1 MRRPLILDGAMGTEL
16 KNRGIDIPL
25 PIWSADANL
34 DHPEVVETIHSDYIS
49 AGADIITTNT
59 FRTTTWT
66 YRRAGYTPIKAK
78 ERARDSLLK
87 AVECAQNAS
96 NKTVQIAGSITAVED
111 CYSPEKFPG
120 KTVTE
125 DTYGETLEWMRDG
138 GVDLILF
145 ETMGNIH
152 EVTLA
157 MDMTQ
162 YLPIP
167 LWLSLI
173 MKDSGRILDGTPI
186 QDLLSMIHEFKVDC
200 LLTNCN
206 QLETTLSS
214 IDQFNSTWKGKW
226 GAYPNLGCTDYE
238 NDYFETIDESN
249 FSDGVTSILNKD
261 PDVIGVCCGS
271 RPHHVK
277 LLKSLVT

>member
-1 MRRPLILDGAMGTEL
+1 MM
-16 KNRGIDIPL
+16 
-25 PIWSADANL
+25 
-34 DHPEVVETIHSDYIS
+34 
-49 AGADIITTNT
+49 
-59 FRTTTWT
+59 
-66 YRRAGYTPIKAK
+66 
-78 ERARDSLLK
+78 
-87 AVECAQNAS
+87 
-96 NKTVQIAGSITAVED
+96 
-111 CYSPEKFPG
+111 
-120 KTVTE
+120 
-125 DTYGETLEWMRDG
+125 DG

-145 ETMGNIH
+145 ETMGNIR

-214 IDQFNSTWKGKW
+214 IDQFNSSWKGEW
-226 GAYPNLGCTDYE
+226 GAYPNMGTTDYE

-249 FSDGVTSILNKD
+249 FSEGMTSILNKD

>member
-34 DHPEVVETIHSDYIS
+34 EHPEIVVNIHSDYIS

-66 YRRAGYTPIKAK
+66 YRRAGHTPTKAK
-78 ERARDSLLK
+78 ERARDSLLT

-96 NKTVQIAGSITAVED
+96 NKTVQIAGSITSVED
-111 CYSPEKFPG
+111 CYSPDKFPG
-120 KTVTE
+120 KTVAE
-125 DTYGETLEWMRDG
+125 DIYGETLEWMMDG

-173 MKDSGRILDGTPI
+173 MKDNSRILDGTPI

-206 QLETTLSS
+206 QLGTTLSS
-214 IDQFNSTWKGKW
+214 IDQFNSTWKGDW
-226 GAYPNLGCTDYE
+226 GAYPNMGITDYE

-249 FSDGVTSILNKD
+249 FSDGMTSILNKD

-271 RPHHVK
+271 RPYHVK

>member
-34 DHPEVVETIHSDYIS
+34 EHPEIVVNIHSDYIS

-66 YRRAGYTPIKAK
+66 YRRAGHTPTKAK
-78 ERARDSLLK
+78 ERARDSLLT

-96 NKTVQIAGSITAVED
+96 NKTVQIAGSITSVED
-111 CYSPEKFPG
+111 CYSPDKFPG
-120 KTVTE
+120 KTVAE
-125 DTYGETLEWMRDG
+125 DIYGETLEWMMDG

-145 ETMGNIH
+145 ETMGNIQ

-173 MKDSGRILDGTPI
+173 MKGNSRILDGTPI

-206 QLETTLSS
+206 QLGTTLSS
-214 IDQFNSTWKGKW
+214 IDQFNSTWKGDW
-226 GAYPNLGCTDYE
+226 GAYPNMGITDYE

-249 FSDGVTSILNKD
+249 FSDGMTSILNKD

-271 RPHHVK
+271 RPYHVK

>member
-1 MRRPLILDGAMGTEL
+1 M
-16 KNRGIDIPL
+16 
-25 PIWSADANL
+25 
-34 DHPEVVETIHSDYIS
+34 
-49 AGADIITTNT
+49 
-59 FRTTTWT
+59 
-66 YRRAGYTPIKAK
+66 
-78 ERARDSLLK
+78 
-87 AVECAQNAS
+87 
-96 NKTVQIAGSITAVED
+96 QIAGSITSVED
-111 CYSPEKFPG
+111 CYTPEKFPG
-120 KTVTE
+120 KTVAE
-125 DTYGETLEWMRDG
+125 DTYGETLEWMMDG

-271 RPHHVK
+271 RPHHVN

>member
-1 MRRPLILDGAMGTEL
+1 MMIPLILDGAMGTEL
-16 KNRGIDIPL
+16 KNRGINIPL

-34 DHPEVVETIHSDYIS
+34 DHPKVVETIHSEYIS

-59 FRTTTWT
+59 FRSTTWT

-78 ERARDSLLK
+78 QRARDSLLK

-96 NKTVQIAGSITAVED
+96 NKTVKIAGSITAVED
-111 CYSPEKFPG
+111 CYSPEDFPG
-120 KTVTE
+120 KTVAE
-125 DTYGETLEWMRDG
+125 DLYGETLEWMMDG
-138 GVDLILF
+138 GVDFILF
-145 ETMGNIH
+145 ETMGNIE
-152 EVTLA
+152 EVKLA

-162 YLPIP
+162 ALPVP

-173 MKDSGRILDGTPI
+173 MKDSVHILDGTPI
-186 QDLLSMIHEFKVDC
+186 QDLLTMIHEFKVDC

-214 IDQFNSTWKGKW
+214 IDQFNSRWIGKW
-226 GAYPNLGCTDYE
+226 GAYPNMGCTDYE
-238 NDYFETIDESN
+238 NDYFDIIDESN
-249 FSDGVTSILNKD
+249 FCDGFTSILDKD

-271 RPHHVK
+271 RPHHIK
-277 LLKSLVT
+277 LLKSLFT

>member
-1 MRRPLILDGAMGTEL
+1 MSRHLILDGAMGTEI
-16 KNRGIDIPL
+16 KNRGINILL

-34 DHPEVVETIHSDYIS
+34 EHPEVVENIHSDYIS

-66 YRRAGYTPIKAK
+66 YRRAGYTPTKAK
-78 ERARDSLLK
+78 ELARDSLLT

-96 NKTVQIAGSITAVED
+96 NKTVQIAGSRTSVED
-111 CYSPEKFPG
+111 CYSPDKFPG
-120 KTVTE
+120 KTVAE
-125 DTYGETLEWMRDG
+125 DIYGETLEWMMDG

-145 ETMGNIH
+145 ETMGNMH

-173 MKDSGRILDGTPI
+173 MKDNSRILDGTPI

-206 QLETTLSS
+206 QLGTTLSS
-214 IDQFNSTWKGKW
+214 IDQFNSTWKGDW
-226 GAYPNLGCTDYE
+226 GAYPNMGTTDYE

-249 FSDGVTSILNKD
+249 FSDGMSSILNKD
-261 PDVIGVCCGS
+261 PGVIGVCCG
-271 RPHHVK
+271 
-277 LLKSLVT
+277 

>member
-34 DHPEVVETIHSDYIS
+34 EYPEVVVNIHSDYIS

-66 YRRAGYTPIKAK
+66 YRRAGHTPTKAK
-78 ERARDSLLK
+78 ERARDSLLT

-96 NKTVQIAGSITAVED
+96 NKTVQIAGSITSVED
-111 CYSPEKFPG
+111 CYSPDKFPG
-120 KTVTE
+120 KTVAE
-125 DTYGETLEWMRDG
+125 DIYGETLEWMIDG

-173 MKDSGRILDGTPI
+173 MKDNSRILDGTPI

-206 QLETTLSS
+206 QLGTTLSS
-214 IDQFNSTWKGKW
+214 IDQFNSTWKGDW
-226 GAYPNLGCTDYE
+226 GAYPNMGITDYE

-249 FSDGVTSILNKD
+249 FSDGMTSILNKD

-271 RPHHVK
+271 RPYHVK

>member
-34 DHPEVVETIHSDYIS
+34 EHPEIVVNIHSDYIS

-66 YRRAGYTPIKAK
+66 YRRAGHTPTKAK
-78 ERARDSLLK
+78 ERARDSLLT

-96 NKTVQIAGSITAVED
+96 NKTVQIAGSITSVED
-111 CYSPEKFPG
+111 CYSPDKFPG
-120 KTVTE
+120 KTVAE
-125 DTYGETLEWMRDG
+125 DIYGETLEWMMDG

-173 MKDSGRILDGTPI
+173 MKDNSRILDGTPI

-206 QLETTLSS
+206 QLGTTLSS
-214 IDQFNSTWKGKW
+214 IDQFNSTWKGDW
-226 GAYPNLGCTDYE
+226 GAYPNMGITDYE

-249 FSDGVTSILNKD
+249 FSDGMTSILNKD

-271 RPHHVK
+271 RPYHVK
-277 LLKSLVT
+277 LLKSLIT

>member
-16 KNRGIDIPL
+16 KNRGVDISL

-34 DHPEVVETIHSDYIS
+34 EHPEIVVNIHSDYIS

-96 NKTVQIAGSITAVED
+96 NKTVQIAGSITSVED
-111 CYSPEKFPG
+111 CYSPDKFPG
-120 KTVTE
+120 KTVAE
-125 DTYGETLEWMRDG
+125 DIYGETLEWMMDG

-152 EVTLA
+152 EVILA

-173 MKDSGRILDGTPI
+173 MKDNSRILDGTPI

-206 QLETTLSS
+206 QLGTTLSS
-214 IDQFNSTWKGKW
+214 IDQFNSTWKGEW
-226 GAYPNLGCTDYE
+226 GAYPNMGTTDYE
-238 NDYFETIDESN
+238 NDNFDIIDESN
-249 FSDGVTSILNKD
+249 FSDGMTSILNKD
-261 PDVIGVCCGS
+261 PGVIGVCCGS
-271 RPHHVK
+271 RPYHVK

>member
-34 DHPEVVETIHSDYIS
+34 EYPEVVVNIHSDYIS

-66 YRRAGYTPIKAK
+66 YRRAGHTPTKAK
-78 ERARDSLLK
+78 ERARDSLLT

-96 NKTVQIAGSITAVED
+96 NKTVQIAGSITSVED
-111 CYSPEKFPG
+111 CYSPDKFPG
-120 KTVTE
+120 KTVAE
-125 DTYGETLEWMRDG
+125 DIYGETLEWMMDG

-173 MKDSGRILDGTPI
+173 MKDNSRILDGTPI

-206 QLETTLSS
+206 QLGTTLSS
-214 IDQFNSTWKGKW
+214 IDQFNSTWKGDW
-226 GAYPNLGCTDYE
+226 GAYPNMGITDYE

-249 FSDGVTSILNKD
+249 FSDGMTSILNKD

-271 RPHHVK
+271 RPYHVK

>member
-1 MRRPLILDGAMGTEL
+1 MMIPLILDGAMGTEL
-16 KNRGIDIPL
+16 KNRGINIPL

-34 DHPEVVETIHSDYIS
+34 DHPKVVETIHSEYIS

-59 FRTTTWT
+59 FRSTTWT

-78 ERARDSLLK
+78 QRARDSLLK

-96 NKTVQIAGSITAVED
+96 NKTVKIAGSITAVED
-111 CYSPEKFPG
+111 CYSPDNFPG
-120 KTVTE
+120 KTVAE
-125 DTYGETLEWMRDG
+125 DLYGETLEWMMDG
-138 GVDLILF
+138 GVDFILF
-145 ETMGNIH
+145 ETMGNIE
-152 EVTLA
+152 EVKLA

-162 YLPIP
+162 ALPVP

-173 MKDSGRILDGTPI
+173 MKDSVHILDGTPI
-186 QDLLSMIHEFKVDC
+186 QDLLTMIHEFKVDC

-214 IDQFNSTWKGKW
+214 IDQFNSRWMGKW
-226 GAYPNLGCTDYE
+226 GAYPNMGCMDYE
-238 NDYFETIDESN
+238 NDYFDIIDESN
-249 FSDGVTSILNKD
+249 FCDGFTSILDKD

-271 RPHHVK
+271 RPHHIK
-277 LLKSLVT
+277 LLKSLFT

>member
-1 MRRPLILDGAMGTEL
+1 MIKPLILDGAMGTEL
-16 KNRGIDIPL
+16 KNHGIDIPL

-34 DHPEVVETIHSDYIS
+34 DHPKVVETIHSEYIS

-59 FRTTTWT
+59 FRTTAWT

-78 ERARDSLLK
+78 QRARDSLLK

-96 NKTVQIAGSITAVED
+96 NKTVKIAGSITAVED

-120 KTVTE
+120 KRVAE
-125 DTYGETLEWMRDG
+125 DMYGETLEWMLDG
-138 GVDLILF
+138 GVDFILF

-157 MDMTQ
+157 MEMTQ
-162 YLPIP
+162 DFPLPI
-167 LWLSLI
+167 WLSLI
-173 MKDSGRILDGTPI
+173 MKDSVHILDGTPI
-186 QDLLSMIHEFKVDC
+186 QDILTMIHKFKVDC

-214 IDQFNSTWKGKW
+214 IDQFNARWIGKW
-226 GAYPNLGCTDYE
+226 GTYPNLGCTDYE
-238 NDYFETIDESN
+238 NDYFDIIDESN
-249 FSDGVTSILNKD
+249 FCDGMASILDKD

-271 RPHHVK
+271 RPSHIK
-277 LLKSLVT
+277 LLKSLSK

>member
-16 KNRGIDIPL
+16 KNRGIAIPL

-34 DHPEVVETIHSDYIS
+34 EYPEVVVNIHSDYIS
-49 AGADIITTNT
+49 AGVDIITTNT

-96 NKTVQIAGSITAVED
+96 NKTVQIAGSITSVED

-120 KTVTE
+120 KTVAE
-125 DTYGETLEWMRDG
+125 DTYGETLEWMMHG

-157 MDMTQ
+157 MDMTK

-173 MKDSGRILDGTPI
+173 LKDSGSLLDGTPI
-186 QDLLSMIHEFKVDC
+186 QDLLSIIHKFTVDC

-206 QLETTLSS
+206 QLETTLRS
-214 IDQFNSTWKGKW
+214 IDQFNSTWKGDW
-226 GAYPNLGCTDYE
+226 GAYPNMGTTDYE
-238 NDYFETIDESN
+238 NDYFDIIDESN
-249 FSDGVTSILNKD
+249 FCDGFTSILDKD